1 MTKLT
6 HWKKRSI
13 TNLELCDEVDVGLA
27 GELLLDP
34 VGEDPHE
41 ALVDLQPRR
50 VEREGQRSTVR
61 AVMPESGERLF
72 IRVIRVCSYYFGG
85 TELLA
90 SLENNQLG
98 TFASSC
104 RTLKDACKS
113 SELRWF
119 NGVELEKFLK
129 QP

>member
-1 MTKLT
+1 MSLSELHHRTKLT
-6 HWKKRSI
+6 HWKKISV
-13 TNLELCDEVDVGLA
+13 TNLELGDEVDVGLA

-61 AVMPESGERLF
+61 AVMPESGMLF
-72 IRVIRVCSYYFGG
+72 YQGDRVYSYYFGAEG
-85 TELLA
+85 
-90 SLENNQLG
+90 G
-98 TFASSC
+98 
-104 RTLKDACKS
+104 KS

-119 NGVELEKFLK
+119 NGIELEKFLK